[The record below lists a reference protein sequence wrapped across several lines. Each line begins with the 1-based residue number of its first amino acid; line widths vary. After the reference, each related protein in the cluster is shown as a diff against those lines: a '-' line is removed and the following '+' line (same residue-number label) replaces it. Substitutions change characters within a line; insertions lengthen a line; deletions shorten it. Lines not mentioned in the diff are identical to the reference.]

1 MELRQILQPMI
12 NELEKALEE
21 VEKTTLVKNPSLSLH
36 EHVYGWFLIRL
47 ETKIKR
53 FIMEQERFKDHG

>member
-21 VEKTTLVKNPSLSLH
+21 VEKTTLKDGLALH

>member
-1 MELRQILQPMI
+1 MI

-21 VEKTTLVKNPSLSLH
+21 VEKTTLKDGLALH
-36 EHVYGWFLIRL
+36 EHVYGWFLIKL

-53 FIMEQERFKDHG
+53 FIMEQERFNDYD